1 MPPDSAGHE
10 RPAPTCPDTTAPGSG
25 VRQTGVM
32 AGRFAP
38 SPTGELH
45 LGNLRTALVAW
56 LAARSQGL
64 DFIVR
69 MEDLDL
75 VTSSPEHEQRQLD
88 DLAAIGLDWD
98 GPVVRQSERFDRYQA
113 AIDTLREFGHVYPC
127 YCTRREIRAEIE
139 AAAQAPHVHLPDGAY
154 PGTCRDLSEHERAE
168 RESGGRRPAWRLRT
182 AGETI
187 DLVDRIA
194 GPFAGAVDDVV
205 LARVDGVPAYN
216 LAVVVDDAAQGVSQ
230 VVRGDDLLSSTPR
243 QILLQRLLDLPTPSY
258 WHVPLV
264 LGDDGQRLAK
274 RHGAVTLA
282 ALRDEGWTAPDV
294 VGVLARSLG
303 LAAANESV
311 TASALV
317 DRFDPT
323 VIPRSAVS
331 WSDLRAQRGA

>member
-1 MPPDSAGHE
+1 
-10 RPAPTCPDTTAPGSG
+10 
-25 VRQTGVM
+25 M

-45 LGNLRTALVAW
+45 VGNLRTALVAW

-75 VTSSPEHEQRQLD
+75 VTSSREHEQRQLD

-113 AIDTLREFGHVYPC
+113 AIETLREFGHVYPC
-127 YCTRREIRAEIE
+127 FCTRREIRAEIE

-154 PGTCRDLSEHERAE
+154 PGTCRELSDDERVD
-168 RESGGRRPAWRLRT
+168 REAAGRSPAWRLRT
-182 AGETI
+182 GGETI
-187 DLVDRIA
+187 ELDDRLA
-194 GPFAGAVDDVV
+194 GRFTGAVDDVV
-205 LARVDGVPAYN
+205 LARADGVPAYN

-230 VVRGDDLLSSTPR
+230 VVRGDDLLPSTPR
-243 QILLQRLLDLPTPSY
+243 QVLLQRLLDLATPSY

-264 LGDDGQRLAK
+264 LGDDGERLSK
-274 RHGAVTLA
+274 RHGAVTLP
-282 ALRDEGWTAPDV
+282 ALRAEGWTAADV

-303 LAAANESV
+303 LAGAGERV
-311 TASALV
+311 TAAALV
-317 DRFDPT
+317 DRFDPER
-323 VIPRSAVS
+323 VPRTAVT
-331 WSDLRAQRGA
+331 WSDLRASRHG